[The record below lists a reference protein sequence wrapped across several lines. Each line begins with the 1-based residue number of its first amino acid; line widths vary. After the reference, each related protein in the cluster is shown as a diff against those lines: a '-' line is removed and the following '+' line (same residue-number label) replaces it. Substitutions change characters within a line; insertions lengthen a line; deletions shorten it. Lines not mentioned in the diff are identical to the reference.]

1 MTREEALEKL
11 ISVRH
16 HCFVRGVAG
25 RSPSK
30 DFRLAF
36 RTLNRLYVELRDN
49 IAPEARPISRRR
61 ALARRK

>member
-1 MTREEALEKL
+1 MSIPELSQHQRDL
-11 ISVRH
+11 
-16 HCFVRGVAG
+16 RGVIG

-61 ALARRK
+61 ALARRKDKVA